1 MAQEHLALLVAVG
14 QRAELLGQAP
24 LGHHVAGDFSGPQ
37 NVVGRPGGH
46 HVGPEDQL
54 LGDTAA
60 HHAGDRALQ
69 PLLAV
74 TVAVRLRQEHGH
86 AQRAAARDDGDLVH
100 GIMRRHLETDD
111 GMARLVI
118 GGELLLF
125 VVHHHR
131 AALGAHH
138 DFIFRL
144 LEVDHID
151 QPLVGARGEQG
162 GLVHEIG
169 KIGTGEAGRTAGDDT
184 RDDVVRHRDL
194 AHVHL
199 ENLLAATHVGQR
211 HHDLSVE
218 TAGTQQGG
226 VEHVGT
232 VGGGDDDDALATLE
246 AVHLHQ
252 QLIEGL
258 FALVVTAAEA
268 GAAMTADGVDFIDE
282 DDAGRVLLRLF
293 EHIAH
298 ARRAHAHEHLD
309 EIGTRDREERHLG
322 LAGNGFRQQRLTG
335 TRRTHHQYATGD
347 LAAEFLELAGVAQEL
362 DQLGHFLLGF
372 FHAGHVGESNLA
384 LVLAHHAGPRATK
397 GHGATTTA
405 AALPLPHEENPHGY
419 QQQHG
424 EPGNEHLHQQTL
436 LLLRPGLDHYV
447 LVEEFVDHAG
457 IAGAIGKEFLPP
469 RAFALDGTTL
479 NHYFRYLSLPDLFD
493 EIGVREL
500 FSRNLRGT
508 EAVEDRH
515 QHDRNHYPQ
524 N

>member
-24 LGHHVAGDFSGPQ
+24 LGHHVAGDFSGPL

-69 PLLAV
+69 SLLAV

-100 GIMRRHLETDD
+100 GIMRRHLETDNN
-111 GMARLVI
+111 MARLVI

-226 VEHVGT
+226 VELVGT
-232 VGGGDDDDALATLE
+232 VGGGVADAALATLE
-246 AVHLHQ
+246 AV
-252 QLIEGL
+252 E
-258 FALVVTAAEA
+258 
-268 GAAMTADGVDFIDE
+268 
-282 DDAGRVLLRLF
+282 LL
-293 EHIAH
+293 
-298 ARRAHAHEHLD
+298 
-309 EIGTRDREERHLG
+309 
-322 LAGNGFRQQRLTG
+322 
-335 TRRTHHQYATGD
+335 Y
-347 LAAEFLELAGVAQEL
+347 LAGVALEFV
-362 DQLGHFLLGF
+362 QLGHFLLCF
-372 FHAGHVGESNLA
+372 FHAGHVGDSNLD
-384 LVLAHHAGPRATK
+384 LVLTHHAGPRASK
-397 GHGATTTA
+397 GHGTTPTA
-405 AALPLPHEENPHGY
+405 AALHLPHEENPHGY

-436 LLLRPGLDHYV
+436 LLLRPGLDHYA
-447 LVEEFVDHAG
+447 LVEEFVDDAG

-500 FSRNLRGT
+500 FSRNLRLT
-508 EAVEDRH
+508 VAVEDRD

>member
-24 LGHHVAGDFSGPQ
+24 LGLHVAGDFSGPL

-86 AQRAAARDDGDLVH
+86 AQRAAAREDGDLVH

-118 GGELLLF
+118 GGELHLF
-125 VVHHHR
+125 VVQRHR
-131 AALGAHH
+131 AALG
-138 DFIFRL
+138 D
-144 LEVDHID
+144 
-151 QPLVGARGEQG
+151 QG

-169 KIGTGEAGRTAGDDT
+169 KIGTGEAGRTAGVDT
-184 RDDVVRHRDL
+184 RDDVVRHWDL

-199 ENLLAATHVGQR
+199 QNLLAAAHVGQR
-211 HHDLSVE
+211 HHDLAVE
-218 TAGTQQGG
+218 TAGTQQRG

-252 QLIEGL
+252 QLVEGL
-258 FALVVTAAEA
+258 FALVMTAAEA
-268 GAAMTADGVDFIDE
+268 GAAMTADRVDFIDE
-282 DDAGRVLLRLF
+282 DAAGRVLLRLL

-335 TRRTHHQYATGD
+335 TGRTYHQYATGN
-347 LAAEFLELAGVAQEL
+347 LAAEFLELAGVAQEF

-372 FHAGHVGESNLA
+372 FHAGHVGESNLD
-384 LVLAHHAGPRATK
+384 LILAHHAGPRAPE
-397 GHGATTTA
+397 GHGTATTA
-405 AALPLPHEENPHGY
+405 AALHLPHEEYPHRD

-436 LLLRPGLDHYV
+436 LLLRPGLDNYA
-447 LVEEFVDHAG
+447 LVEQLVNHAG
-457 IAGAIGKEFLPP
+457 ITGAIGKEILPP

-479 NHYFRYLSLPDLFD
+479 DHYFRYLSLPDLLD